1 MVEPDA
7 TLEFDVYTPAIEVT
21 HKRSKYMCDGDGL
34 RKNWTSFR
42 ADLSEYLPILLK
54 NGSINKSK
62 SRFQNQKS
70 VEWWRAQCAFR
81 GLPVSGSIE
90 ELQGR
95 LRSGPKT
102 MTKELVELEMKA
114 KSFF

>member
-7 TLEFDVYTPAIEVT
+7 TLDFHVYTPAVEVT
-21 HKRSKYMCDGDGL
+21 HNRSKYTYDGDGL
-34 RKNWTSFR
+34 RKNGASFQ

-62 SRFQNQKS
+62 SRFQNQQR

-81 GLPVSGSIE
+81 GLPVSGSIG

-102 MTKELVELEMKA
+102 MTKELVELEMKVKA
-114 KSFF
+114 E